1 MFPFCGVQ
9 GTLWVLIYLAA
20 VGVSLVPAHLLE
32 LRYFT
37 PAVLMAILHAPPLAA
52 SAPLA
57 APAGAAADRS
67 RVPNARA
74 LDLGSS
80 GWAGWGEFFEHTA
93 WWSSVLASVA
103 VNMVTVLVFLG
114 RTFKGDDGK
123 RARFMY

>member
-1 MFPFCGVQ
+1 M
-9 GTLWVLIYLAA
+9 WVLIYLAA

-52 SAPLA
+52 SAPS
-57 APAGAAADRS
+57 AAAASAAGGVDRS

-80 GWAGWGEFFEHTA
+80 GWAGWNEFFEHAA